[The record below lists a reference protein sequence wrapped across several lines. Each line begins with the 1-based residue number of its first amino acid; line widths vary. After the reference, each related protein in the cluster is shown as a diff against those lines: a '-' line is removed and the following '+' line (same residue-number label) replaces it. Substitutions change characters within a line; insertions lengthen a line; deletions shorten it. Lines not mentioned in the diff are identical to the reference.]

1 VNISKKQRSWL
12 LGAALLLTVAA
23 TAAVNSQVDGSLVV
37 VHRETSI
44 SNESSLLEAGTREP
58 NKGKEHLAVPEMTS
72 AILLVDQLKRPAF
85 SDRAKDVFPSKSWY
99 VAPLP
104 SKIVEK
110 APPPTA
116 PPIAYVYIGK
126 MVEEGN
132 HLAVFLENKGRIFIV
147 RMGDTIDGK
156 YRVDAIA
163 PPVMKLTYLPLDI
176 KQTVQIGDAN

>member
-23 TAAVNSQVDGSLVV
+23 TAAVNNQDEGSTGA
-37 VHRETSI
+37 VHREI
-44 SNESSLLEAGTREP
+44 SKSKESVPLEVSPLEP
-58 NKGKEHLAVPEMTS
+58 NKGKEHLVPPEMTS

-85 SDRAKDVFPSKSWY
+85 PDRVKDMFPSKSWY
-99 VAPLP
+99 VAPPP

-116 PPIAYVYIGK
+116 PPFAYQYIGK

-132 HLAVFLENKGRIFIV
+132 LSAVFLENKGRIFIV

-176 KQTVQIGDAN
+176 KQTVQIGEAN

>member
-23 TAAVNSQVDGSLVV
+23 TAAVNSQDNGDIGV
-37 VHRETSI
+37 VHRQISK
-44 SNESSLLEAGTREP
+44 SNESSLLEAGPREP
-58 NKGKEHLAVPEMTS
+58 NKGKEHLVAPELTS

-85 SDRAKDVFPSKSWY
+85 PDRVKDMFPSKSWY
-99 VAPLP
+99 VAPPP

-132 HLAVFLENKGRIFIV
+132 HSAVFLENKGRIFIV
-147 RMGDTIDGK
+147 RAGDTIDGK

-163 PPVMKLTYLPLDI
+163 PPIMKLTYLPLDI
-176 KQTVQIGDAN
+176 KQTVQIGEAN